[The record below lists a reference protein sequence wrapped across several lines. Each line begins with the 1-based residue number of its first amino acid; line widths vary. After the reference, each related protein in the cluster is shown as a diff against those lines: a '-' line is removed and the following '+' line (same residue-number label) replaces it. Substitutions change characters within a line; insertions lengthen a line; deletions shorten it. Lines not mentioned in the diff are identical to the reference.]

1 MSLNFQVFPWKL
13 KISSSLET
21 YRKATS
27 RPTFPNNHVS
37 WVLIKAAFCHP
48 WATLF
53 WHLWLIIQWRSKEVD
68 YVHLMDRAHK
78 SIFQSVE
85 TTTVLI
91 DGSWWIINES
101 SESSI
106 GYFILLARALESKR
120 SDELTDFTCWH
131 QFSHFQCFVTS
142 LKLFQHGNLP
152 HRETHLQH
160 DRFMFQM
167 TYL

>member
-1 MSLNFQVFPWKL
+1 
-13 KISSSLET
+13 
-21 YRKATS
+21 
-27 RPTFPNNHVS
+27 
-37 WVLIKAAFCHP
+37 
-48 WATLF
+48 
-53 WHLWLIIQWRSKEVD
+53 
-68 YVHLMDRAHK
+68 MDGTHK

-91 DGSWWIINES
+91 DGSRWIINES

-106 GYFILLARALESKR
+106 GYFILLALEAKR
-120 SDELTDFTCWH
+120 RIDGLHLLTSISPLSMLRNEFKTFPAWK
-131 QFSHFQCFVTS
+131 FS
-142 LKLFQHGNLP
+142 P